1 MGQPVSEADGIV
13 EVVRKLLAVTAE
25 NTSSI
30 TWSDILGDY

>member
-30 TWSDILGDY
+30 TLRDILGDY